1 MTKGNMKSVRPLCIK
16 MSSAVEDLIGIPFPD
31 HSNKL
36 LCSLNEQ
43 RQDGLLCDV
52 VLIVKDQEYKTHRS
66 ILAACSKY
74 FKTLF
79 TSDTLAEQHNIY
91 QIDFVTPEALSAIL
105 EFAYTSTLT
114 ISSSN
119 VKDVLSAAQQL
130 EIQCVIQVCVD
141 IMEASGE
148 VINES
153 GVSEKQ
159 SNQESEE
166 ELCQG
171 DFRKSPQQNLEESL
185 KQDLEEAP
193 QEPINESEQNHWN
206 KECDFENTLTS
217 NLMEKQ
223 CRELPQEHLNQFTV
237 NVPDGSLGPVNDFSL
252 ESFLK
257 EGLSSRGHLLNG
269 DIPHGPGLFP
279 PFWNGGYNGFPQLM
293 ERQDVDQLPL
303 NLVMKKEKIKQEV
316 KEDISTATSF
326 CDFFKGIMVENSQNN
341 LETLKDELDFNSY
354 LNIFGPSYLAAVYP
368 TWSLDYE
375 KKMRPK
381 ASQQCPICN
390 KVIQGAG
397 KLPRHMR
404 THTGEKPYVCN
415 ICEVR
420 FTRQDKLKIHMRKH
434 TGERPY
440 TCIHCNARF
449 VHNYD
454 LKNHMR
460 IHTGV
465 RPYQCVHCF
474 KSFTRSDHLH
484 RHIKRLSCRLPRPRR
499 GRKPAAW
506 RSTSLLYPQG
516 GPSQGTTSNES
527 GTNIL
532 PKEEDRIPKASMMEL
547 GNIEKHFNGD
557 ARNSKIFISKTA
569 AKERESLM
577 ANMLNG
583 NHIIDERDRS
593 IFAFSL
599 THNNTF
605 SHLPRQYY
613 STGDPWGMQFNPAPS
628 IQETSIPSRLRLA
641 ASSSRN
647 GRCPCMNSVNVEW
660 PLQTPTY

>member
-1 MTKGNMKSVRPLCIK
+1 MA
-16 MSSAVEDLIGIPFPD
+16 SAADDLIGIPFPD
-31 HSNKL
+31 HSSEL

-43 RQDGLLCDV
+43 RQHGLLCDV

-79 TSDTLAEQHNIY
+79 TADTLADQHNVY

-119 VKDVLSAAQQL
+119 VKDVLSAAQLL

-141 IMEASGE
+141 I
-148 VINES
+148 IES
-153 GVSEKQ
+153 SAGVSSDRGDPEKQ
-159 SNQESEE
+159 SIQDPQHELVHEDFRESPQLGLKESPQQSLEEPLQQDLGEPPQEPTNESEE
-166 ELCQG
+166 N
-171 DFRKSPQQNLEESL
+171 F
-185 KQDLEEAP
+185 
-193 QEPINESEQNHWN
+193 QEGHHWN
-206 KECDFENTLTS
+206 KEYDFQNTLAS
-217 NLMEKQ
+217 KLIEKQ
-223 CRELPQEHLNQFTV
+223 CTELPREFLSQLMV
-237 NVPDGSLGPVNDFSL
+237 NDPGGCLRPVRDFSL
-252 ESFLK
+252 DALLK
-257 EGLSSRGHLLNG
+257 EGLSSRGNLLNG
-269 DIPHGPGLFP
+269 RTSMSPLRPEFFP
-279 PFWNGGYNGFPQLM
+279 PFWNGGYNGFPQLV
-293 ERQDVDQLPL
+293 EHQDVNQLPL
-303 NLVMKKEKIKQEV
+303 NLVVKKEKIKEEV
-316 KEDISTATSF
+316 KEDLPSTTSL
-326 CDFFKGIMVENSQNN
+326 CDFFKGIMLENAHNN
-341 LETLKDELDFNSY
+341 LGTLKEELDFNSY
-354 LNIFGPSYLAAVYP
+354 LNILGPSYLAAVYP
-368 TWSLDYE
+368 TWPLEYE

-404 THTGEKPYVCN
+404 THTGEKPYMCN

-465 RPYQCVHCF
+465 RPYQCVHCY

-484 RHIKRLSCRLPRPRR
+484 RHIKRQSCRLPRPRR
-499 GRKPAAW
+499 GRRPATWHSA
-506 RSTSLLYPQG
+506 SLLYSQG
-516 GPSQGTTSNES
+516 VPSQASHSNES

-532 PKEEDRIPKASMMEL
+532 PRQENRLLNASKMEP
-547 GNIEKHFNGD
+547 GNPEKHFNGD
-557 ARNSKIFISKTA
+557 VRNSKIFMSEA
-569 AKERESLM
+569 AGKERESPT
-577 ANMLNG
+577 ASMLNG
-583 NHIIDERDRS
+583 NHIIDERDRG
-593 IFAFSL
+593 IFAFTLS
-599 THNNTF
+599 HNNTF
-605 SHLPRQYY
+605 SHLPQQYY
-613 STGDPWGMQFNPAPS
+613 STGDPWGIRFNPAAS
-628 IQETSIPSRLRLA
+628 IQE
-641 ASSSRN
+641 ASK
-647 GRCPCMNSVNVEW
+647 
-660 PLQTPTY
+660 

>member
-1 MTKGNMKSVRPLCIK
+1 MA
-16 MSSAVEDLIGIPFPD
+16 SAVDDLIGIPFPD
-31 HSNKL
+31 YSNKL

-74 FKTLF
+74 FRTLF
-79 TSDTLAEQHNIY
+79 TSNCLAEQHNIY

-119 VKDVLSAAQQL
+119 VRDVLSAAQQL
-130 EIQCVIQVCVD
+130 EIQCVIQVCID
-141 IMEASGE
+141 IMKATGE

-153 GVSEKQ
+153 EVSEKH
-159 SNQESEE
+159 SNQELNNDLYQE
-166 ELCQG
+166 
-171 DFRKSPQQNLEESL
+171 DFRRSPQQSLKDSLNKDLEES
-185 KQDLEEAP
+185 P
-193 QEPINESEQNHWN
+193 QELISESEQNYRN
-206 KECDFENTLTS
+206 RECDFKNTLTS
-217 NLMEKQ
+217 NLAEKQ
-223 CRELPQEHLNQFTV
+223 CKGLPQELLNQFAI
-237 NVPDGSLGPVNDFSL
+237 NVPDGCLGPVSDFSL
-252 ESFLK
+252 QSYLK
-257 EGLSSRGHLLNG
+257 EGLSSRRNLLNG
-269 DIPHGPGLFP
+269 EIPHGPRLFP
-279 PFWNGGYNGFPQLM
+279 PFWNGGLNGFPQLI
-293 ERQDVDQLPL
+293 ENQDVDQLPL

-316 KEDISTATSF
+316 KEDLNTTTSF
-326 CDFFKGIMVENSQNN
+326 CDFFKGIMAKNHHSD

-354 LNIFGPSYLAAVYP
+354 LNILSPSYLAALYP
-368 TWSLDYE
+368 TWPFEYE

-404 THTGEKPYVCN
+404 THTGEKPYMCN

-440 TCIHCNARF
+440 MCIHCSARF

-465 RPYQCVHCF
+465 RPYQCVYCF

-499 GRKPAAW
+499 GHKPAAW
-506 RSTSLLYPQG
+506 HSANLLHLQG
-516 GPSQGTTSNES
+516 GPSQGTISNES
-527 GTNIL
+527 GTSIL
-532 PKEEDRIPKASMMEL
+532 PNEEERITKANKMEL
-547 GNIEKHFNGD
+547 DNIKKHFNGD
-557 ARNSKIFISKTA
+557 AQNSKIFICKTA
-569 AKERESLM
+569 AKERESFV
-577 ANMLNG
+577 ANMFNG
-583 NHIIDERDRS
+583 NHIIDERDRN

-599 THNNTF
+599 THNNNF
-605 SHLPRQYY
+605 SHLPRQYFP
-613 STGDPWGMQFNPAPS
+613 TGDPWAMQFNPAIA
-628 IQETSIPSRLRLA
+628 IQEATK
-641 ASSSRN
+641 
-647 GRCPCMNSVNVEW
+647 
-660 PLQTPTY
+660 

>member
-1 MTKGNMKSVRPLCIK
+1 MSAPNARSGRSLLRNWCPKLQSKVWRQRPLCIK

-43 RQDGLLCDV
+43 RQEGLLCDV
-52 VLIVKDQEYKTHRS
+52 ILIVKDQEYKTHRS

-79 TSDTLAEQHNIY
+79 TSDMLAEQHNVY

-119 VKDVLSAAQQL
+119 VKDVLNAAQQL
-130 EIQCVIQVCVD
+130 EIQCVIQVCID

-148 VINES
+148 VVNED
-153 GVSEKQ
+153 GVSGKD
-159 SNQESEE
+159 SSQELEDD
-166 ELCQG
+166 LCQK
-171 DFRKSPQQNLEESL
+171 DLWKSPQQSL
-185 KQDLEEAP
+185 KEDCEETP
-193 QEPINESEQNHWN
+193 QEPINESDENHWD
-206 KECDFENTLTS
+206 KECDSKNTSTS
-217 NLMEKQ
+217 KLMEKQ
-223 CRELPQEHLNQFTV
+223 CSELPREHLNHFTV
-237 NVPDGSLGPVNDFSL
+237 NVPDRSLGSVSDFSL
-252 ESFLK
+252 ESILK
-257 EGLSSRGHLLNG
+257 EGLSSRGNLLNG
-269 DIPHGPGLFP
+269 EIPQESELFP
-279 PFWNGGYNGFPQLM
+279 SFWNGGYNGFPRLL
-293 ERQDVDQLPL
+293 EHQDVDQLPL

-316 KEDISTATSF
+316 KEDLSTTTNL

-368 TWSLDYE
+368 TWSLEYE

-404 THTGEKPYVCN
+404 THTGEKPYLCN
-415 ICEVR
+415 ICQVR

-440 TCIHCNARF
+440 TCIHCSSRF

-506 RSTSLLYPQG
+506 RSSNLLYPQG

-527 GTNIL
+527 GSNIL
-532 PKEEDRIPKASMMEL
+532 PKEKDRIPKASTREL
-547 GNIEKHFNGD
+547 DNTEKHFSGD
-557 ARNSKIFISKTA
+557 SQNSQIFVGKTA
-569 AKERESLM
+569 TIESESLM
-577 ANMLNG
+577 SNMLNG
-583 NHIIDERDRS
+583 NHIVGERDRNL
-593 IFAFSL
+593 FTFSL
-599 THNNTF
+599 THSNTF
-605 SHLPRQYY
+605 PHLSRQIY
-613 STGDPWGMQFNPAPS
+613 STSDPWGVQFNPAAS
-628 IQETSIPSRLRLA
+628 IQE
-641 ASSSRN
+641 ASK
-647 GRCPCMNSVNVEW
+647 
-660 PLQTPTY
+660 

>member
-1 MTKGNMKSVRPLCIK
+1 MAG
-16 MSSAVEDLIGIPFPD
+16 AVDDLIGIPFPD

-43 RQDGLLCDV
+43 RQDGLFCDV

-74 FKTLF
+74 FKALF
-79 TSDTLAEQHNIY
+79 TSDTLGEQHNVY

-114 ISSSN
+114 ISNSN

-130 EIQCVIQVCVD
+130 EIQCVIQVCID

-153 GVSEKQ
+153 ELSEDTTIKELEDDP
-159 SNQESEE
+159 SQE
-166 ELCQG
+166 
-171 DFRKSPQQNLEESL
+171 DVRKCLHQKPEKSL
-185 KQDLEEAP
+185 KQDLEQSP
-193 QEPINESEQNHWN
+193 QEPTNESRQNQWDR
-206 KECDFENTLTS
+206 ECDFKRSLTS
-217 NLMEKQ
+217 NLVENQ
-223 CRELPQEHLNQFTV
+223 CRELPQEFLNRFAV
-237 NVPDGSLGPVNDFSL
+237 NIPDGSLGPVSDFSL

-257 EGLSSRGHLLNG
+257 EGLSSRGNLLNG
-269 DIPHGPGLFP
+269 EIPHGPGLFP
-279 PFWNGGYNGFPQLM
+279 PYWNGGYNGFPQLV
-293 ERQDVDQLPL
+293 ESHDVDQLPL
-303 NLVMKKEKIKQEV
+303 NLVMKKENIKQEV
-316 KEDISTATSF
+316 KEDLSTTTSL
-326 CDFFKGIMVENSQNN
+326 CDFFKGILMGNSQNN
-341 LETLKDELDFNSY
+341 LDTLKDGLDFNSY
-354 LNIFGPSYLAAVYP
+354 LNILGPSYLAAVYP
-368 TWSLDYE
+368 TWPLDYE

-404 THTGEKPYVCN
+404 THTGEKPYMCN

-506 RSTSLLYPQG
+506 RSTSLLYTQG

-527 GTNIL
+527 GISIL
-532 PKEEDRIPKASMMEL
+532 PKEEDRIPKASKMEL
-547 GNIEKHFNGD
+547 GYIEKHFNVD
-557 ARNSKIFISKTA
+557 AQNSKTFISNTA
-569 AKERESLM
+569 VEERENFM

-583 NHIIDERDRS
+583 NHVIDERDRS

-599 THNNTF
+599 THNNAF
-605 SHLPRQYY
+605 SHLPRHYF
-613 STGDPWGMQFNPAPS
+613 STSDPWGMQFNPAAS
-628 IQETSIPSRLRLA
+628 IPETSK
-641 ASSSRN
+641 
-647 GRCPCMNSVNVEW
+647 
-660 PLQTPTY
+660 

>member
-1 MTKGNMKSVRPLCIK
+1 MKSVRPLCIK
-16 MSSAVEDLIGIPFPD
+16 MTSTVEDLIGIPFPD

-43 RQDGLLCDV
+43 RQEGLLCDV
-52 VLIVKDQEYKTHRS
+52 ILIVKDQEYKTHRS

-79 TSDTLAEQHNIY
+79 TSDMLAEQHNVY

-130 EIQCVIQVCVD
+130 EIQCVIQVCID

-148 VINES
+148 VVNDD
-153 GVSEKQ
+153 GVSGKE
-159 SNQESEE
+159 SSQELEDD
-166 ELCQG
+166 LCQK
-171 DFRKSPQQNLEESL
+171 DIWKSPQQSL
-185 KQDLEEAP
+185 KEDHEENP
-193 QEPINESEQNHWN
+193 QEPIKESDQNHWN
-206 KECDFENTLTS
+206 KECDSKNTSTS
-217 NLMEKQ
+217 KMMEKQ
-223 CRELPQEHLNQFTV
+223 CSELPREHLNHFAV
-237 NVPDGSLGPVNDFSL
+237 NVPDRNLGSVSDFSL
-252 ESFLK
+252 ESILK
-257 EGLSSRGHLLNG
+257 EGLSSRGNLLNG
-269 DIPHGPGLFP
+269 EIPQGPGLFP
-279 PFWNGGYNGFPQLM
+279 SFWNGGYNGFPRLL
-293 ERQDVDQLPL
+293 EHQDVDQLPL

-316 KEDISTATSF
+316 KEDLSTTTNL

-354 LNIFGPSYLAAVYP
+354 LNIFGPSYLATVYP
-368 TWSLDYE
+368 TWSLEYE

-404 THTGEKPYVCN
+404 THTGEKPYMCN
-415 ICEVR
+415 ICQVR

-440 TCIHCNARF
+440 TCIHCSSRF

-506 RSTSLLYPQG
+506 HSGSLLYPQG
-516 GPSQGTTSNES
+516 GPSQSTTSNEN
-527 GTNIL
+527 GNNIL
-532 PKEEDRIPKASMMEL
+532 PKEEDRIPKASTREL
-547 GNIEKHFNGD
+547 DNTEKHFSGD
-557 ARNSKIFISKTA
+557 SQNSQIFIGKTA
-569 AKERESLM
+569 TTESESLM
-577 ANMLNG
+577 SNMLNG
-583 NHIIDERDRS
+583 NHVVEERDRNL
-593 IFAFSL
+593 FTFSL
-599 THNNTF
+599 THSNAF
-605 SHLPRQYY
+605 PHLSRQIY
-613 STGDPWGMQFNPAPS
+613 STSDPWGVQFNSAAS
-628 IQETSIPSRLRLA
+628 IQETSK
-641 ASSSRN
+641 
-647 GRCPCMNSVNVEW
+647 
-660 PLQTPTY
+660 